1 MCAHTVERSCVAHRA
16 AERVLAL
23 AMETPLR
30 PSVLLLIATLIS
42 TLFMGAPAPAFAVDP
57 VTYYVAQSGSPAA
70 TPGDGTSCDAPDYV
84 ENPAG
89 SDHAAIQAAID
100 IANSLDTIYIC
111 PGTYEIGTTLNLGVD
126 ALTLEGDSAATT
138 ILDGGAVYVDG
149 EYDSGGTQIL
159 TGETVTVSNLTFQNG
174 AAEEGGAIGSDNET
188 TSEITVSNS
197 VFTSN
202 YAGGGGAIAAS
213 TVTVNASSFDGNSA
227 LMFGGAI
234 GAFTVTVTNSSFDG
248 NNAGSAD
255 APVAF
260 GGAVYAAEAT
270 VTASSFNNNSTIG
283 YGGAIIS
290 GELTVTTS
298 SFDGNSAAGGGAVMS
313 GTLDVSGS
321 SFTNNSADVIS
332 DLPGEF
338 GVFQFLGGAIV
349 VGDFFSDTT
358 TEATVASSHFSGNSA
373 TGLGADIWAAEGG
386 TICGV
391 EESSPGDWDHGDPA
405 EGVWE
410 SACTAPPSVGTTYF
424 VAQSGSPAATPGEG
438 TSCAAPDYVE
448 LPAGSDHAAIQAAID
463 GAAIGDTIY
472 ICPGTYE
479 IGTTLNLGGEN
490 IALQGESAATTILD
504 GGAVYVDGSYMSGGT
519 QILRN
524 TLDVIAARLTFQNGR
539 STHVGGAVSAG
550 NDAIVTASTFV
561 NNSADSGGAVFADNV
576 AIVTASSF
584 TSNRSDSG
592 DPLILSYGGAIFSTS
607 SSSVIASTFTGN
619 SAAESGGAVFSNTTG
634 RSVST
639 TFTGNSATEAG
650 GAMYAGLPGFL
661 TSSSFLDNGAAP
673 EYDVTIAIV
682 GSGSV
687 VDQGDPLAL
696 INCPDHCTE
705 LYTEGTSLL
714 ASPASVTWSGDD
726 VYCDEATCTFV
737 QAVTTPAL
745 TATSTSFDGAEFTI
759 TAEFSSSGGG
769 GGNSSSHNLFVT
781 VPRFGTI
788 TTPGGFSCAP
798 TSVSCTLVAVQ
809 GSTLLLSSTQAGYS
823 LIRWNGCTSVS
834 AGDCLVNLNADTTIS
849 ATYGSSWTARFI
861 RYSSTLRAGSVA
873 TVKRA
878 SSRLLSAGS
887 NDVITITAYSKGA
900 KGKAEARMKAIRK
913 ALRAAG
919 VTAPIRVAVVVS
931 EDTPAKRAK
940 AVISVVWGLTP

>member
-1 MCAHTVERSCVAHRA
+1 
-16 AERVLAL
+16 
-23 AMETPLR
+23 
-30 PSVLLLIATLIS
+30 
-42 TLFMGAPAPAFAVDP
+42 MGAPAPAFAVDP

-84 ENPAG
+84 EDPAG

-100 IANSLDTIYIC
+100 IANSFDTIYIC

-159 TGETVTVSNLTFQNG
+159 TGETMTVSHLTFKNG
-174 AAEEGGAIGSDNET
+174 FAEQGGAIGGDVEA
-188 TSEITVSNS
+188 TSEITVGNS

-202 YAGGGGAIAAS
+202 YAGVGGAIAAS

-313 GTLDVSGS
+313 STLDVSGS

-338 GVFQFLGGAIV
+338 GGLQFLGGAIV
-349 VGDFFSDTT
+349 VGDLLGAPT

-391 EESSPGDWDHGDPA
+391 EESSPGDWDPGDPA

-424 VAQSGSPAATPGEG
+424 VAQSGSPAATPGDG

-472 ICPGTYE
+472 ICPGIYE

-550 NDAIVTASTFV
+550 NDAIITASTFV
-561 NNSADSGGAVFADNV
+561 NNSADYGGAVYADND
-576 AIVTASSF
+576 ASVTASSF
-584 TSNRSDSG
+584 TNNRSDSG
-592 DPLILSYGGAIFSTS
+592 DPLIPSVGGAVFSAA
-607 SSSVIASTFTGN
+607 SSSVIASVFSDN
-619 SAAESGGAVFSNTTG
+619 SAAGSGGAVYATTFG

-639 TFTGNSATEAG
+639 TFTGNSATVAG
-650 GAMYAGLPGFL
+650 GAMYAYVANL
-661 TSSSFLDNGAAP
+661 TDSSFVDNGAAP

-705 LYTEGTSLL
+705 LYTEGTTLL

-745 TATSTSFDGAEFTI
+745 TATSTSFDGAEYTI
-759 TAEFSSSGGG
+759 TAEFSGSGGG

-788 TTPGGFSCAP
+788 TTPGGFSCEP

-809 GSTLLLSSTQAGYS
+809 GGTVLLSSSTQAGYS
-823 LIRWNGCTSVS
+823 LIRWDGCTSVS

-931 EDTPAKRAK
+931 EDSPAKRAK
-940 AVISVVWGLTP
+940 AVISVVWGVTP

>member
-1 MCAHTVERSCVAHRA
+1 MR
-16 AERVLAL
+16 
-23 AMETPLR
+23 
-30 PSVLLLIATLIS
+30 
-42 TLFMGAPAPAFAVDP
+42 APAPAFAVDP

-70 TPGDGTSCDAPDYV
+70 TPGDGTDCAAPDYV

-149 EYDSGGTQIL
+149 EYESGGTQIL
-159 TGETVTVSNLTFQNG
+159 VGETVTVSNLTFQNG

-202 YAGGGGAIAAS
+202 YAGGGGAIQAS

-227 LMFGGAI
+227 LVVGGAI

-332 DLPGEF
+332 DLPGENASL
-338 GVFQFLGGAIV
+338 QFVGGAIV
-349 VGDFFSDTT
+349 VADLFTDTT

-391 EESSPGDWDHGDPA
+391 EESSPGDWDPGDPA

-424 VAQSGSPAATPGEG
+424 VAQSGSPAATPGDG

-448 LPAGSDHAAIQAAID
+448 PPAGSDHAAIQAAID
-463 GAAIGDTIY
+463 GAGIGDTIY

-519 QILRN
+519 QILTN

-539 STHVGGAVSAG
+539 STHVGGAVSADD
-550 NDAIVTASTFV
+550 DAIITASTFV
-561 NNSADSGGAVFADNV
+561 NNSADYGGAVYADND

-584 TSNRSDSG
+584 TNNRSDSG
-592 DPLILSYGGAIFSTS
+592 DPLILSRGGAVWSDA
-607 SSSVIASTFTGN
+607 SSSVIASVFSGN
-619 SAAESGGAVFSNTTG
+619 SASGSGGAVYATTSG

-639 TFTGNSATEAG
+639 TFTGNSATVAG
-650 GAMYAGLPGFL
+650 GAMYAYVANL
-661 TSSSFLDNGAAP
+661 TDSSFVGNGAAP

-705 LYTEGTSLL
+705 LYTEGTTLL
-714 ASPASVTWSGDD
+714 ASPASVTWSGDN

-737 QAVTTPAL
+737 QAVAGVL
-745 TATSTSFDGAEFTI
+745 RATSTSFDGAEYTI
-759 TAEFSSSGGG
+759 TAEFSSSSGG

-788 TTPGGFSCAP
+788 TTPGGFSCVP
-798 TSVSCTLVAVQ
+798 TSVSCALVAVQ
-809 GSTLLLSSTQAGYS
+809 GSTLLLSSSTQAGYS

-834 AGDCLVNLNADTTIS
+834 AGDCSVNLNSDTTIS